1 MRWQTR
7 LPADIAHTLSP
18 PLSIVVVGQ
27 KPGHLLCAPGSVE
40 WSTKVRAR
48 PCHPP
53 APSPASG
60 LLDSVLTPRVGALNK
75 TESPES
81 QRQYELNEIKHAVT
95 VLLDF
100 AETLLE
106 KPPEERMETLTNV
119 TRFLLTQRPDDFF

>member
-1 MRWQTR
+1 MITTQIKITFFS
-7 LPADIAHTLSP
+7 ASTHF
-18 PLSIVVVGQ
+18 GQ
-27 KPGHLLCAPGSVE
+27 KSSQMSRLL
-40 WSTKVRAR
+40 
-48 PCHPP
+48 
-53 APSPASG
+53 
-60 LLDSVLTPRVGALNK
+60 LVLSLCCFLAGALNK

-106 KPPEERMETLTNV
+106 KPPKERMETLTNV